1 MKINVL
7 LSTYNGE
14 LYIAEQLDS
23 LLRQTVIDN
32 MKIIIRDDGSTDS
45 TLKIIEEYKSKN
57 SNIIF
62 YRGENLKPAKS
73 FWHLLQNCDEADY
86 FAFCDQDDVWDEDKL
101 EVAINQL
108 KEHDD
113 VPALYFSDAR
123 VVDSELN
130 LLSETVT
137 HEKFLINYPQ
147 SLLGNMYPGCTY
159 VFNKKTWELCKQLD
173 VTNLDFDIHDW
184 TVYKI
189 VACFGKVIFDKQ
201 AHISYRQHGHNS
213 IGASIGI
220 KRLFHMFKIFDK
232 KTRGRRRKNALILE
246 NAYGDMMSEENKKIT
261 HAVAHYSSDKKCKK
275 FIIHSELFKFPSI
288 KYHLFMLLVRI
299 NVL

>member
-130 LLSETVT
+130 LLSETGCM
-137 HEKFLINYPQ
+137 
-147 SLLGNMYPGCTY
+147 SLTTATL
-159 VFNKKTWELCKQLD
+159 
-173 VTNLDFDIHDW
+173 
-184 TVYKI
+184 
-189 VACFGKVIFDKQ
+189 
-201 AHISYRQHGHNS
+201 S
-213 IGASIGI
+213 I
-220 KRLFHMFKIFDK
+220 
-232 KTRGRRRKNALILE
+232 
-246 NAYGDMMSEENKKIT
+246 
-261 HAVAHYSSDKKCKK
+261 
-275 FIIHSELFKFPSI
+275 
-288 KYHLFMLLVRI
+288 
-299 NVL
+299 